1 MKVEV
6 FNIKTK
12 KTCQLP
18 DLPGDARF
26 MHSQCGNLLCGGGDD
41 SVSRSCLM
49 LDPLTGKFTPTS
61 VTLREERSFHLCWNL
76 EEENGPTL
84 LMGGYFDPYSTEL
97 VSSDGSFSTVG
108 FTLTNAT

>member
-18 DLPGDARF
+18 DLPGDARYI
-26 MHSQCGNLLCGGGDD
+26 HSQCGNLLCGGYD

-61 VTLREERSFHLCWNL
+61 VTLREERVSHLCWDA
-76 EEENGPTL
+76 EGENGPTL
-84 LMGGYFDPYSTEL
+84 LMGGYDLKRSTEL
-97 VSSDGSFSTVG
+97 VSSDGSSSSSSFS
-108 FTLTNAT
+108 LTYETE